1 MKNFIGTTKY
11 PNDNP
16 NVSVFYSSVIKY
28 KIDDW
33 IKPQIPTLV
42 CKKLS
47 LLAKIDRKSGGG
59 KPCTTQMES
68 GNEQN
73 YCSHIW
79 KDKLQVKS
87 N

>member
-16 NVSVFYSSVIKY
+16 NVSVFDSSVIKY

-47 LLAKIDRKSGGG
+47 LLAKID
-59 KPCTTQMES
+59 
-68 GNEQN
+68 
-73 YCSHIW
+73 
-79 KDKLQVKS
+79 
-87 N
+87 